1 MSPIFY
7 GWWIVLACFTIGLYV
22 SSILFFGFTAF
33 IDPLVKEFG
42 WSYTQVSFAASL
54 RGLEMGIF
62 APLVGF
68 LVDRFGSRKLIL
80 SGVLCVGFGLILL
93 SYTQSLLMFYGAFL
107 LLGFGAGECTSIVTM
122 TAVGN
127 WFKKNVGIAFG
138 FLSAGFGA
146 SGLLIPIIV
155 WLIDIMHWRMTLIL
169 LGLGMWIIGI
179 PLSFVV
185 RDKPETY
192 GYLPD
197 GLIAQE
203 ANDRHEKQVERPLS
217 FKDALKNKSFLFL
230 NIAEVIRMMLVTG
243 VVTHAM
249 PYLNNIGLSRT
260 TAGLVVAG
268 IPLTSII
275 GRVGFGWLADHYPKK
290 GILFFSFLI
299 MGVGMFAFCFP
310 QQWGMIFFFLFTFPP
325 AFGGSMV
332 LRGAILQE
340 YFGRHIF
347 GRMLGIIMGSAS
359 VGGIVGPTLAG
370 FVFDHTGKYQ
380 YAWYA
385 FSGFIILTS
394 FLVLQIKP
402 ILYHEKTLKTGD
414 QI

>member
-107 LLGFGAGECTSIVTM
+107 LLGFGAGGCTSIVTM

>member
-22 SSILFFGFTAF
+22 SSIIFFGFTAF

-80 SGVLCVGFGLILL
+80 FGVICVGFGLLLL
-93 SYTQSLLMFYGAFL
+93 SQTQSLLMFYGAFL
-107 LLGFGAGECTSIVTM
+107 LLGFGAGGCTSIVTM

-146 SGLLIPIIV
+146 SGLLIPLIV
-155 WLIDIMHWRMTLIL
+155 WLIDVVHWRMTLVL

-179 PLSFVV
+179 PLAFVV
-185 RDKPETY
+185 RDKPEAY

-197 GLIAQE
+197 GQIIPKFKAKRGEQIE
-203 ANDRHEKQVERPLS
+203 RHIS
-217 FKDALKNKSFLFL
+217 FKEALKNKSFLFL
-230 NIAEVIRMMLVTG
+230 NIAEVMRMMLVTG

-249 PYLNNIGLSRT
+249 PYLNNHGFPRS
-260 TAGLVVAG
+260 TAGLIVAG

-275 GRVGFGWLADHYPKK
+275 GRVGFGWLADHHPKK
-290 GILFFSFLI
+290 KILFFTFLL
-299 MGVGMFAFCFP
+299 MGLGMLAFCFP
-310 QQWGMIFFFLFTFPP
+310 QVWGIIFLFLFTFPP

-340 YFGRHIF
+340 YFGRDIF

-359 VGGIVGPTLAG
+359 IGGIIGPTLAG
-370 FVFDHTGKYQ
+370 FVFDTTGKYQ
-380 YAWYA
+380 YVWFT
-385 FSGFIILTS
+385 FSGLIILTS

-402 ILYHEKTLKTGD
+402 IFYQEKISKIQL
-414 QI
+414 

>member
-80 SGVLCVGFGLILL
+80 FGVICVGLGLMLL
-93 SYTQSLLMFYGAFL
+93 SYTHSLIMFYGAFL
-107 LLGFGAGECTSIVTM
+107 FLGFGAGGCTSIVTM

-155 WLIDIMHWRMTLIL
+155 WLIDVLHWRMTLVF

-185 RDKPETY
+185 RDKPEVY
-192 GYLPD
+192 GYLPN
-197 GLIAQE
+197 GQIIQKTNAG
-203 ANDRHEKQVERPLS
+203 REKKIEKHIS
-217 FKDALKNKSFLFL
+217 FREALKNKSFLFL
-230 NIAEVIRMMLVTG
+230 NFAEVIRMMLVTG

-249 PYLNNIGLSRT
+249 PYLNNLGFPRS

-275 GRVGFGWLADHYPKK
+275 GRVGFGWLADRYQKK
-290 GILFFSFLI
+290 SILFFTFLV
-299 MGVGMFAFCFP
+299 MGAGMLAFCSSRH
-310 QQWGMIFFFLFTFPP
+310 WGMIFFFLFTFPP

-340 YFGRHIF
+340 YFGRDIF

-359 VGGIVGPTLAG
+359 VGGIIGPTIAG
-370 FVFDHTGKYQ
+370 FVFDTTGKYQ
-380 YAWYA
+380 YVWLA

-402 ILYHEKTLKTGD
+402 IIYQEDISKKED
-414 QI
+414 

>member
-22 SSILFFGFTAF
+22 SSIIFFGFTAF
-33 IDPLVKEFG
+33 IDPLIKEFG

-68 LVDRFGSRKLIL
+68 LVDRFGSKKLIL
-80 SGVLCVGFGLILL
+80 CGVICVGFGLILL
-93 SYTQSLLMFYGAFL
+93 SYTQSLIMFYGAFL
-107 LLGFGAGECTSIVTM
+107 LIGFGAGGCTSIVTM

-146 SGLLIPIIV
+146 SGLLIPVIV
-155 WLIDIMHWRMTLIL
+155 WLIDVVHWRMTLIL

-185 RDKPETY
+185 RDKPEAY

-197 GLIAQE
+197 GQNIQKSIIP
-203 ANDRHEKQVERPLS
+203 HEKQVAKPIS
-217 FKDALKNKSFLFL
+217 FQEGLKNKSFLFL

-249 PYLNNIGLSRT
+249 PYLNNLGLSRS

-275 GRVGFGWLADHYPKK
+275 GRVGFGWLADRYPKRS
-290 GILFFSFLI
+290 ILFVTFLI
-299 MGVGMFAFCFP
+299 MGVGMLAFCFL
-310 QQWGMIFFFLFTFPP
+310 QRWGMIFFFLFTFPP

-340 YFGRHIF
+340 YFGRDIL

-359 VGGIVGPTLAG
+359 VGGIIGPTLAG
-370 FVFDHTGKYQ
+370 FVFDTTGEYQ
-380 YAWYA
+380 YVWLA

-394 FLVLQIKP
+394 FLLLQIKP
-402 ILYHEKTLKTGD
+402 IFCQK
-414 QI
+414 